1 MTSPAGV
8 AVGRAMNSRSQIF
21 VLGATEETCVHV
33 PLDAPEE
40 FLREHSRPGDVLVIV
55 ENGRVSPASRDRI
68 LKRCPAWGVS
78 AIWLGNDNRPE
89 EGSAICVPGTSLGEL
104 IHLGQQFSSTPELL
118 APAIVDCTDEVC
130 VTCSDEGRIGE
141 VISCPEALFMPAIVR
156 TSSGIEEV
164 DVTIIGSVSAHDL
177 ILIHAGGAI
186 ALLNDSGIEVNS

>member
-1 MTSPAGV
+1 MTSPAGI
-8 AVGRAMNSRSQIF
+8 ALGRAMYSHGHIF
-21 VLGATEETCVHV
+21 LLGATEETCVSV
-33 PLDAPEE
+33 PIEAPED
-40 FLREHSRPGDVLVIV
+40 FLREHSRSGDVLVIV
-55 ENGRVSPASRDRI
+55 ENDSISLASRDRI

-89 EGSAICVPGTSLGEL
+89 EGSAICVQGANLSEL
-104 IHLGQQFSSTPELL
+104 ILLGQQLTSTPELL

-141 VISCPEALFMPAIVR
+141 VISCPEALFMPATVR
-156 TSSGIEEV
+156 TSAGIEEV
-164 DVTIIGSVSAHDL
+164 DVTIIGAVKAHDL